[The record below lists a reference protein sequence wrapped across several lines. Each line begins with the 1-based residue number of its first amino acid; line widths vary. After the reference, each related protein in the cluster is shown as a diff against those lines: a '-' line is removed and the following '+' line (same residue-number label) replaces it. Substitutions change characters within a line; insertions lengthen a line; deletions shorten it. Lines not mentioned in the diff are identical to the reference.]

1 MPEKRTSRLQIKNM
15 EISIIIPTFRP
26 GKYIEDCL
34 ESINNQVLSKQ
45 EYEVIIILNGDID
58 SYQLYLKE
66 LISKY
71 SFQSVLIS
79 TERPGVSNARNIG
92 LSKAS
97 GNYICFIDDDD
108 IISPTYLK
116 GLLAKTSSNSIVA
129 SNVKAF
135 HETLSQITDNDYISK
150 AYQRLKVKETLTVLK
165 GRKFMSSSCCKLI
178 SKTIIGNYQFD
189 TDLRI
194 GEDSV
199 FMARISKNV
208 EKIILADDDTIYY
221 RRLRENSASR
231 TSIAFSK
238 KLNLVI
244 KLIKKYT
251 SFLTSSYNI
260 LFILTRIAATLKKM
274 T

>member
-1 MPEKRTSRLQIKNM
+1 M

-45 EYEVIIILNGDID
+45 EYEVIIILNGDINPF
-58 SYQLYLKE
+58 QRYLKE

-71 SFQSVLIS
+71 SFQCVLIA

-108 IISPTYLK
+108 LISPTYLK
-116 GLLAKTSSNSIVA
+116 GLLSKASTNSIVV

-135 HETLSQITDNDYISK
+135 HNTLNQATGNDYISK
-150 AYQRLKVKETLTVLK
+150 AYQCHKAEETLTVLK

-178 SKTIIGNYQFD
+178 SKSIIGNYKFD

-208 EKIILADDDTIYY
+208 RKIILAADDAIYY

-231 TSIAFSK
+231 VSIDFSK
-238 KLNLVI
+238 KLYLVA
-244 KLIKKYT
+244 KLTKKY
-251 SFLTSSYNI
+251 SLFLTSSYNI
-260 LFILTRIAATLKKM
+260 PFILTRIAATLKKLI
-274 T
+274 